1 LKNNNLNH
9 FKIFPAGCD
18 ILSAP
23 IVFRG
28 NILTLNATSY
38 TFKVN
43 KIFYPKTPKNMEI
56 GKKSTEKFSAVDNKS
71 TMNFQKSP
79 QTRYQLASLFKNPKK
94 INIDQLQILNN

>member
-1 LKNNNLNH
+1 
-9 FKIFPAGCD
+9 
-18 ILSAP
+18 
-23 IVFRG
+23 
-28 NILTLNATSY
+28 
-38 TFKVN
+38 
-43 KIFYPKTPKNMEI
+43 MEI